1 MDSIERFLK
10 EICEAPGVSGYE
22 QPVAQLIKAGMRD
35 YADEVR
41 EDRLGNLIFLEG
53 TGENRP
59 RILLAAHMDEIGFM
73 ITKIEENG
81 FLRFAPVGGIDPR
94 TIVGQEVLIYAKER
108 LHGVIGAK
116 PPHVTSDEERNK
128 AYELEKCLLMWRCR
142 RNGSEN
148 WSLLGTF
155 IIKREVIK
163 LAGSTVSGKA
173 MDDRA
178 GVAVLL
184 VCLQELARLQ
194 HCADVYAVATVQEE
208 VGVRGATTATY
219 GIVPDI
225 GVAVDVTHGD
235 MPGVPEHET
244 CRLGKGPGI
253 TIGPNIHPTLGE
265 ELIRVAKEYN
275 IPYQLE
281 TAARPTGTDA
291 RAIQVSRG
299 GIPAGL
305 VSIPLRYMHTSV
317 ELLDLADVKMS
328 GRLLAYFV
336 AAVDMAF
343 VEGSHAVKSYARLM
357 AFPEMRQRTQSVTDR
372 TMLKS

>member
-41 EDRLGNLIFLEG
+41 EDRLGNLIFFKKG

-128 AYELEKCLLMWRCR
+128 AYELEEMFIDVALPEERVRKLVSV
-142 RNGSEN
+142 GDIV
-148 WSLLGTF
+148 

-163 LAGSTVSGKA
+163 LAGSTVSGIA

-343 VEGSHAVKSYARLM
+343 VEGLSCC
-357 AFPEMRQRTQSVTDR
+357 
-372 TMLKS
+372 